1 MDLISLITI
10 SIALSMDAFSVSI
23 CQGLSTKRFS
33 LKMALSC
40 GLWFGFFQALMPL
53 IGYFLGAQFEHF
65 ITHIDHWIAFGLLTV
80 IGVNM
85 IREAVGEDET
95 TSQRDDE
102 TMSQPVES
110 QSHKVAETQS
120 QRQCQRQSQSQ
131 SQCQSQR
138 STANS
143 IKTMLILA
151 IATSIDALAV
161 GVTFAFLK
169 VNIWKSI
176 LIIGITTFL
185 FSFVGVKIGN
195 VFGSRYSKT
204 AEIVGGVILILL
216 GIKILVEHLFFS

>member
-1 MDLISLITI
+1 MDIISLITI

-53 IGYFLGAQFEHF
+53 IGYLLGAQFEQF
-65 ITHIDHWIAFGLLTV
+65 ITHIDHWIAFGLLTI

-85 IREAVGEDET
+85 IREAVE
-95 TSQRDDE
+95 
-102 TMSQPVES
+102 ES
-110 QSHKVAETQS
+110 SSSSSSSLSSSSSSSSSSSKF
-120 QRQCQRQSQSQ
+120 
-131 SQCQSQR
+131 
-138 STANS
+138 NS
-143 IKTMLILA
+143 FKTMLILA

-169 VNIWKSI
+169 VNIWKSV
-176 LIIGITTFL
+176 LVIGITTFL
-185 FSFVGVKIGN
+185 FSFFGVKIGN

-204 AEIVGGVILILL
+204 AEIVGGVILIML

>member
-1 MDLISLITI
+1 
-10 SIALSMDAFSVSI
+10 
-23 CQGLSTKRFS
+23 
-33 LKMALSC
+33 MALSC

-85 IREAVGEDET
+85 IREAAGES
-95 TSQRDDE
+95 TSQRDNE
-102 TMSQPVES
+102 TTSEDSESSSLSSSEFNGQKPTAKSQQPIANS
-110 QSHKVAETQS
+110 QQP
-120 QRQCQRQSQSQ
+120 
-131 SQCQSQR
+131 
-138 STANS
+138 TANS
-143 IKTMLILA
+143 FKTMLILA

>member
-23 CQGLSTKRFS
+23 CQGLSTKKFS

-102 TMSQPVES
+102 TTSEDSESSSLSSSEFNGQKPTAKSQQPIANS
-110 QSHKVAETQS
+110 QQPTS
-120 QRQCQRQSQSQ
+120 
-131 SQCQSQR
+131 
-138 STANS
+138 NS

>member
-53 IGYFLGAQFEHF
+53 IGYLLGAQFEQF

-85 IREAVGEDET
+85 IREAVGES
-95 TSQRDDE
+95 TSQRDNE
-102 TMSQPVES
+102 TTSEDSESLSLSSSSSEFNGQQP
-110 QSHKVAETQS
+110 
-120 QRQCQRQSQSQ
+120 
-131 SQCQSQR
+131 
-138 STANS
+138 TANS
-143 IKTMLILA
+143 FKTMLILA

-169 VNIWKSI
+169 VNIWKSV
-176 LIIGITTFL
+176 LVIGITTFL
-185 FSFVGVKIGN
+185 FSFFGVKIGN

-204 AEIVGGVILILL
+204 AEMVGGVILILL
-216 GIKILVEHLFFS
+216 GIKILVEHLFF

>member
-1 MDLISLITI
+1 MDIISLITI

-23 CQGLSTKRFS
+23 CQGLSTKKFS

-53 IGYFLGAQFEHF
+53 IGYLLGAQFEQF
-65 ITHIDHWIAFGLLTV
+65 ITHIDHWIAFGLLTI

-85 IREAVGEDET
+85 IREAAGE
-95 TSQRDDE
+95 S
-102 TMSQPVES
+102 SSSLSSSSSSSLSSLSSSLPS
-110 QSHKVAETQS
+110 SSSSSSSKF
-120 QRQCQRQSQSQ
+120 
-131 SQCQSQR
+131 
-138 STANS
+138 NS
-143 IKTMLILA
+143 FKTMLILA

-169 VNIWKSI
+169 VNIWKSV
-176 LIIGITTFL
+176 LVIGITTFL
-185 FSFVGVKIGN
+185 FSFFGVKIGN

-204 AEIVGGVILILL
+204 AEIVGGVILIML

>member
-65 ITHIDHWIAFGLLTV
+65 ITHIDHWIAFGLLSV

-85 IREAVGEDET
+85 IREATGESISQRDNET
-95 TSQRDDE
+95 TSRDVTHYTDE
-102 TMSQPVES
+102 NKHDVIGASEHDTES
-110 QSHKVAETQS
+110 KSAS
-120 QRQCQRQSQSQ
+120 
-131 SQCQSQR
+131 
-138 STANS
+138 
-143 IKTMLILA
+143 MLILA

-176 LIIGITTFL
+176 LIIGITTFM

-195 VFGSRYSKT
+195 VFGSRYSKA
-204 AEIVGGVILILL
+204 AEIVGGVILIVL
-216 GIKILVEHLFFS
+216 GIKILIEHLFF